1 MDYRRASELEEM
13 IQNQIFYG
21 IPISEISSDMLDDMD
36 NEDLRTFYIIVN
48 MLHWEAIDDLTKE
61 VDFFS

>member
-48 MLHWEAIDDLTKE
+48 MLHWEAIDDLTKK
-61 VDFFS
+61 VAFIS

>member
-48 MLHWEAIDDLTKE
+48 MLHREAIDDLTKE
-61 VDFFS
+61 VDFIS

>member
-61 VDFFS
+61 VDFIS